1 MRLGLL
7 GGTFDPIHVGHLDV
21 ARAAC
26 RALSLDRIL
35 LLPSHVPPHRGAPH
49 ASPSHRF
56 AMAVLAT
63 QDLSWLEVSDLE
75 LLDTAPSFTATTLD
89 RLEAA
94 GRDTRRLFFVTGADA
109 FHEIR
114 TWKDYPDLLDRCHFI
129 VVSRPDWPAGALRSA
144 LPELAA
150 RLCDAPCEIP
160 ARPSIFLV
168 DAPTAPVSST
178 DIRRRIAE
186 GLEIR
191 GLVPPAVEAHILK
204 HRLYGHHART
214 RNAHT

>member
-1 MRLGLL
+1 MRIGLL
-7 GGTFDPIHVGHLDV
+7 GGTFDPIHIGHLDV

-26 RALSLDRIL
+26 RALSLDRL
-35 LLPSHVPPHRGAPH
+35 LLMPSRVPPHRGVPH

-63 QDLSWLEVSDLE
+63 QHESWLEVSDLE
-75 LLDTAPSFTATTLD
+75 LADAAPSFTSTTLD
-89 RLEAA
+89 RLAAA
-94 GRDTRRLFFVTGADA
+94 GEDTRRLFFVTGADA

-114 TWKDYPDLLDRCHFI
+114 TWKDYPGLLDRCHFI
-129 VVSRPDWPAGALRSA
+129 VVSRPDWPVGALRPA
-144 LPELAA
+144 LPELAS

-204 HRLYGHHART
+204 HRLYGHHAPI
-214 RNAHT
+214 RNART